1 MAITKIIDNK
11 GDAATTS
18 NAGSV
23 IINQT
28 TGTISIRSGVHR
40 YVEINEDGFT
50 YYDENNIKRITLGQ
64 NASGLQQI
72 TVFDSTGKAQI
83 LVGQDP
89 KDGSPVVAVAEDGK
103 DVITELSNA

>member
-1 MAITKIIDNK
+1 MTITKTIDNK
-11 GDAATTS
+11 GDASTTS

-64 NASGLQQI
+64 NTDGLQQI
-72 TVFDSTGKAQI
+72 TLFDSSGKAQI
-83 LVGQDP
+83 LVGQNP
-89 KDGSPVVAVAEDGK
+89 NGGTPVIAVATPGN
-103 DVITELSNA
+103 DVIQELQNG